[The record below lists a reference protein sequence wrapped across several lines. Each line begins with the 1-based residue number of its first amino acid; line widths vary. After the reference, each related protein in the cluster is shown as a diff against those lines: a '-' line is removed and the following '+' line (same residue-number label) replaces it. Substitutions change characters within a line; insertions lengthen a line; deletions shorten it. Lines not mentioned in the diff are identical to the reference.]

1 MKVPVL
7 LIAFATLLFC
17 GCSHF
22 GETSG
27 SGAQDKEDRLGTGG
41 GQFGGPGSITSGA
54 GTVGK

>member
-1 MKVPVL
+1 MKVPIL
-7 LIAFATLLFC
+7 LIAFVTLLFC

-27 SGAQDKEDRLGTGG
+27 SGAQEKENRVGTGG
-41 GQFGGPGSITSGA
+41 GQFGGPGSITRGA